1 MEDGWFNCL
10 VFMERY
16 NALFLTEKNTFVK
29 GWFTI
34 NYDKESNNQ
43 GMVTVNTTAHPYI
56 KSVAQMGQVAILV
69 EDAIGR
75 WPRPK

>member
-1 MEDGWFNCL
+1 MI
-10 VFMERY
+10 ERY
-16 NALFLTEKNTFVK
+16 NILFLTQENTFVK
-29 GWFTI
+29 GWYSI
-34 NYDKESNNQ
+34 DYDKEGNNQ
-43 GMVTVNTTAHPYI
+43 AMVSVDTKTHPYI